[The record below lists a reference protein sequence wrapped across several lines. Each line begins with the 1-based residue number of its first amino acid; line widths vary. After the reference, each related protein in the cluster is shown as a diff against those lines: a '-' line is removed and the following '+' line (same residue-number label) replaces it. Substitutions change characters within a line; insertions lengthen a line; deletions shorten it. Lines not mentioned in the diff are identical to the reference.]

1 MKDQLKCIDIEYELN
16 QLIFKYNM
24 DKRFPFYRKYVEARR
39 ILKDTYDQLLRE
51 EATIVLISESATDL
65 NWVQSCICSRK
76 EQEVQL
82 NLLEIP
88 SCSFE
93 KNAIYINLS
102 YCHRDEIN
110 LILREMGLE
119 VFSIYNM
126 FENAELYFQNA
137 FYDIY
142 AEEYMPFRGNEP
154 HRDFISFDICH
165 VFFRHRRLYEL
176 SERQEDK
183 QLYLEK
189 IIFDCL
195 IAKDFLTLKK
205 YIEYLE
211 PNTKVLYEAFYQEVE
226 ELLKKIKL
234 VLSGRK
240 DDTLILWLDALEYGE
255 DSDMPYLKEVEQTA
269 VTFENAY
276 TVTPYTSSTFKT
288 LFTGKTAVDDE
299 TFRLNKITAKESDLF
314 VQLEKRNYNFLY
326 YGFLNLLEKEK
337 KAQYLYTPYTI
348 FTQQY
353 WDVLRDLLSDKSDR
367 ARVVVLHEAFQTH
380 VPFISLGLMG
390 TTYNGRE
397 DYPGQQGDLTEQKIQ
412 ARESRKYVDD
422 QLRFYGDLLPQ
433 KMIKIYMSDH
443 GHTTFGRFH
452 TILKIQKDMMKP
464 RQVKELFSYKNFT
477 KLLMDVM
484 FENEIGESYLSNDY
498 VLIQDV
504 DYYNEAYINKLVECC
519 EFYPESIFGYQGVVT
534 AEDMLIKHNNGTCF
548 YLKHNSDEIM
558 VIDERLEYL
567 KSLTS
572 KKKLDVW
579 SEDKFEA
586 TRRIYSAWN
595 SSSYRYEHEEAIK
608 RKTIIE
614 FFENVREDSVFAIR
628 GGGIHTIR
636 LLMMLPYQL
645 RIKVKY
651 LIDYDMKCLAG
662 RWGIKVISPDEI
674 GKYKI
679 DEVLLS
685 SFDYRGVWKEELEGT
700 KIKLHDIY
708 DSFEKKGIVCTQEFY
723 KRKYIS
729 EDFLME

>member
-1 MKDQLKCIDIEYELN
+1 M
-16 QLIFKYNM
+16 
-24 DKRFPFYRKYVEARR
+24 
-39 ILKDTYDQLLRE
+39 
-51 EATIVLISESATDL
+51 
-65 NWVQSCICSRK
+65 SC
-76 EQEVQL
+76 
-82 NLLEIP
+82 
-88 SCSFE
+88 
-93 KNAIYINLS
+93 
-102 YCHRDEIN
+102 
-110 LILREMGLE
+110 
-119 VFSIYNM
+119 
-126 FENAELYFQNA
+126 
-137 FYDIY
+137 
-142 AEEYMPFRGNEP
+142 
-154 HRDFISFDICH
+154 
-165 VFFRHRRLYEL
+165 FFRHRRLYEL

-353 WDVLRDLLSDKSDR
+353 WDILRDLLSDKSDR
-367 ARVVVLHEAFQTH
+367 ARVVVLHEAFHTH

-397 DYPGQQGDLTEQKIQ
+397 DYPGQQGDLTEQKTQ
-412 ARESRKYVDD
+412 ARESRKYVDN
-422 QLRFYGDLLPQ
+422 QLRFYGDLLPE
-433 KMIKIYMSDH
+433 KMTKIYMSDH

-484 FENEIGESYLSNDY
+484 FENKISESYLSNDY
-498 VLIQDV
+498 VQIQDV
-504 DYYNEAYINKLVECC
+504 DYYNEAYINTLVKRC
-519 EFYPESIFGYQGVVT
+519 EFYPEGLFGYQGVVT
-534 AEDMLIKHNNGTCF
+534 MEDILIKHNNGTCF
-548 YLKHNSDEIM
+548 YLKHNNDEIM
-558 VIDERLEYL
+558 VTDERLEYL
-567 KSLTS
+567 KSLIS

-579 SEDKFEA
+579 SEEKFKA
-586 TRRIYSAWN
+586 TRRIYWAWN
-595 SSSYRYEHEEAIK
+595 SSSYRYEREDAIK
-608 RKTIIE
+608 RKIIIE
-614 FFENVREDSVFAIR
+614 IFENVRADSVFAIR

-636 LLMMLPYQL
+636 LLMMLPDQL
-645 RIKVKY
+645 RTKVKY
-651 LIDYDMKCLAG
+651 LIDYDMECLAG
-662 RWGIKVISPDEI
+662 RWGIKIISPDEVDE
-674 GKYKI
+674 YKI
-679 DEVLLS
+679 DEILLS